1 MATLVR
7 YLNAFLPVM
16 AVLFAGHLYAAIDTY
31 DFTTDEGRARF
42 HDLNNE
48 LRCPKC
54 QNQNLAD
61 SNSPIASDLRREVHR
76 MIEEGKTDDQITEFM
91 VDRYGE
97 FVLYKPRKSNMT
109 WALWYGPFV
118 LLAIGVVVVL
128 MLGKRRKP
136 AALKEDASLKA
147 QSPGLSDQEQS
158 KLDQLLNK
166 KDPS

>member
-1 MATLVR
+1 MAILRVG
-7 YLNAFLPVM
+7 L
-16 AVLFAGHLYAAIDTY
+16 AVVSLIFAAYSFAAIDTY
-31 DFTTDEGRARF
+31 EFTNDEGRERF
-42 HDLNNE
+42 HTLNNE

-76 MIEEGKTDDQITEFM
+76 MIEAGKSDDDIMNFM
-91 VDRYGE
+91 VTRYGE

-128 MLGKRRKP
+128 MLGKRRRNT
-136 AALKEDASLKA
+136 ADSDRDAEHAVDSTALSE
-147 QSPGLSDQEQS
+147 QEQS
-158 KLDQLLNK
+158 RLDQLLNK

>member
-1 MATLVR
+1 MS
-7 YLNAFLPVM
+7 
-16 AVLFAGHLYAAIDTY
+16 LFRAMIAISALLISGLCFAAIDTY
-31 DFTTDEGRARF
+31 EFSSDEGRERF
-42 HDLNNE
+42 RVLNNE

-76 MIEEGKTDDQITEFM
+76 MIEEGKTDDQIMDFM
-91 VDRYGE
+91 VSRYGE
-97 FVLYKPRKSNMT
+97 FVLYKPRKSNTT

-118 LLAIGVVVVL
+118 LLSIGVVVVF
-128 MLGKRRKP
+128 MVGKRRRKASDFEP
-136 AALKEDASLKA
+136 NERPQVALSE
-147 QSPGLSDQEQS
+147 QEKS